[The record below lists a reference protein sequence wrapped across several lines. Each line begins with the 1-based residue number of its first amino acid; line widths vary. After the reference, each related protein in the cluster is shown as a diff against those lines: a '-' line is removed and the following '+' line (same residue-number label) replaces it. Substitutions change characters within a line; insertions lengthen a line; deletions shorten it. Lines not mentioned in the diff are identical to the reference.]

1 MNKIFLSILCS
12 SLFLFTGCETN
23 KVTHITSIFIEAPAS
38 ASQSMQRTVTLP
50 VSGISI
56 PVMTKELTLAEDLL
70 NTEVV
75 EIGEPGLRI
84 VCLLVQVDRKAAKN
98 IMEVS
103 RHAKGKSF
111 VLVVNDQAV
120 GIMPINDPVI
130 DGNLFFTVE
139 QKGKTNKQAAL
150 DLSKDLNTSIL
161 AIRKL
166 QE

>member
-1 MNKIFLSILCS
+1 M
-12 SLFLFTGCETN
+12 
-23 KVTHITSIFIEAPAS
+23 
-38 ASQSMQRTVTLP
+38 
-50 VSGISI
+50 
-56 PVMTKELTLAEDLL
+56 

-75 EIGEPGLRI
+75 EIGEPGLRL
-84 VCLLVQVDRKAAKN
+84 VCLLVQVNRKAARN

-120 GIMPINDPVI
+120 GIMPISEPIV

-139 QKGKTNKQAAL
+139 QKGKTNKQAAI
-150 DLSKDLNTSIL
+150 DLSKDLNASIL
-161 AIRKL
+161 AIRKS

>member
-1 MNKIFLSILCS
+1 MKKIFSFLFIVSL
-12 SLFLFTGCETN
+12 LFLTGCETN
-23 KVTHITSIFIEAPAS
+23 KITHISSIFIEAPPS
-38 ASQSMQRTVTLP
+38 AAPNMQRIVTLP
-50 VSGISI
+50 VSGITI
-56 PVMTKELTLAEDLL
+56 PVMTKELTLAEDLM

-75 EIGEPGLRI
+75 EIGEPGLRL
-84 VCLLVQVDRKAAKN
+84 VCLLVQVNRKAARN

-120 GIMPINDPVI
+120 GIMPISEPIV

-139 QKGKTNKQAAL
+139 QKGKTNKQAAI
-150 DLSKDLNTSIL
+150 DLSKDLNASIL
-161 AIRKL
+161 AIRKS